1 MASRL
6 FLRSSFVL
14 LLFVVAGPLTSQ
26 SGFQVVVNTANP
38 QSAMAKED
46 VSKLFLRKTISWSSG
61 LKVAPVDQAAS
72 RSVRDLFTQKVH
84 GKPVAA
90 INAYWQKL
98 IYSGRKTPPPQLAS
112 DSEVLNYLRRNSGGI
127 GYVSAGATIGNGL
140 KRLIVN

>member
-1 MASRL
+1 MSRRL

-38 QSAMAKED
+38 QSAMAKDD
-46 VSKLFLRKTISWSSG
+46 VSKLFLRKTTSWSSG

-127 GYVSAGATIGNGL
+127 GYVSAGATIGSGL